1 MKKFFKA
8 DQVKHEIDAYEA
20 HFSGS
25 PLVIGID
32 SKNEYVTL
40 LGLLRDDF
48 GKQIVRMS
56 DFCTTDFPPNPAY
69 TISEV
74 SSLAKEKSVV
84 WVGSAQAI
92 MLYGQNET
100 EKYLINLLG
109 SSFKGPVTVLCP
121 FCCSILENIGRKYE
135 KLGYNIVIASSNERK
150 VPTIYL
156 SPQGASL
163 ESEKTIHGIK
173 QLLYTLEE
181 GVFQDNI
188 NITSTC
194 KLSYLSES
202 MYPVCKGKSAYEMLC
217 LMEPGIAINTTE
229 NMGAPEQWKMLFVEV
244 QKAGDL
250 SRLCDNRICPVS
262 RLANSFGNYFSEDDE
277 TRFICFIALKVF
289 CSNGNEYLNYCLQKS
304 NSIGCLESRFYDS
317 ILDIPY
323 NDNRFNAWIRQ
334 RRQILALLDEN
345 NTLMADFCQRATVK
359 GKDVLWYL
367 CDETDEER
375 SAIVHAL
382 SCYQYSFEYL
392 CEVLKVASPS
402 LFAYIQCF
410 VFDEFNT
417 KTMGSDSYVR
427 DFLTNYF
434 QQYKLQKIMNRQDV
448 SFVELVEK
456 EATTRSFTKL
466 QARSAIVK
474 KIDKKNVQPYFFD
487 ALGVEFLAFIQAKA
501 EQYGLQFECLIGHC
515 NLPSI
520 TSKNKEFYDAFPKNS
535 ILKEDKLDELK
546 HHGTKYDFRFTT
558 EPLHIF
564 DELTI
569 LDRDLNKIRSALATG
584 KCKRV
589 VILSDHG
596 ASRLAVTYQSEND
609 KLVLSEPGK
618 HSGRCC
624 PAEKDPNIPFVTYE
638 DGFAVIANYERFKGS
653 RKADVE
659 THGGATLEEVI
670 VPVIQLSL
678 KSKLQQL
685 FFVDSVVSC
694 SPKEG
699 STIRLFANPPLK
711 KPSMRVVGKSSYDGA
726 FDGDEHNIIFVM
738 RDIIRKGQYQAVIY
752 EAGLKISELTFE
764 TKRQTGSNQLI

>member
-109 SSFKGPVTVLCP
+109 SSFKGPVKVLCP

-194 KLSYLSES
+194 TLSYLSES

-289 CSNGNEYLNYCLQKS
+289 CSNGNEYLRYWFQVS
-304 NSIGCLESRFYDS
+304 N
-317 ILDIPY
+317 
-323 NDNRFNAWIRQ
+323 
-334 RRQILALLDEN
+334 
-345 NTLMADFCQRATVK
+345 
-359 GKDVLWYL
+359 
-367 CDETDEER
+367 
-375 SAIVHAL
+375 
-382 SCYQYSFEYL
+382 
-392 CEVLKVASPS
+392 
-402 LFAYIQCF
+402 
-410 VFDEFNT
+410 
-417 KTMGSDSYVR
+417 
-427 DFLTNYF
+427 
-434 QQYKLQKIMNRQDV
+434 
-448 SFVELVEK
+448 
-456 EATTRSFTKL
+456 
-466 QARSAIVK
+466 
-474 KIDKKNVQPYFFD
+474 
-487 ALGVEFLAFIQAKA
+487 
-501 EQYGLQFECLIGHC
+501 LIGW
-515 NLPSI
+515 
-520 TSKNKEFYDAFPKNS
+520 
-535 ILKEDKLDELK
+535 
-546 HHGTKYDFRFTT
+546 
-558 EPLHIF
+558 
-564 DELTI
+564 
-569 LDRDLNKIRSALATG
+569 
-584 KCKRV
+584 
-589 VILSDHG
+589 
-596 ASRLAVTYQSEND
+596 
-609 KLVLSEPGK
+609 LV
-618 HSGRCC
+618 
-624 PAEKDPNIPFVTYE
+624 
-638 DGFAVIANYERFKGS
+638 
-653 RKADVE
+653 
-659 THGGATLEEVI
+659 
-670 VPVIQLSL
+670 
-678 KSKLQQL
+678 
-685 FFVDSVVSC
+685 SVC
-694 SPKEG
+694 
-699 STIRLFANPPLK
+699 
-711 KPSMRVVGKSSYDGA
+711 
-726 FDGDEHNIIFVM
+726 
-738 RDIIRKGQYQAVIY
+738 
-752 EAGLKISELTFE
+752 
-764 TKRQTGSNQLI
+764 